1 MGDVD
6 SIKSVLD
13 AQAPLLESNSSEV
26 ANIASNTSQLVE
38 LEPEPKLFGE
48 LRDKFDLYAKFWRT
62 RKAVFTG
69 EFLYQLTPK
78 DLETRQLMGP
88 WTFNATQS
96 SIVAILGSAISW
108 ALTQHFPLL
117 YPDAESSG
125 HLSPLVQEW
134 FSRIHEFL
142 EAGIA
147 PFVLLYAAKYTAR
160 ASFLPGDETPYGLS
174 RNTTMYLYWDGA
186 YGLIPQFL
194 FVAFLAM
201 VGISSVRKSHHYI
214 DISFVSLLD
223 FFWQFY
229 LSLRMY
235 SGGLFRLNGYEVVK
249 GRGRPVA
256 PCFRY
261 TMKHSFWLGA
271 FTALLSIGV
280 TLLSLLLGAVA
291 VLSLHWLG
299 LAPSS
304 SAQ

>member
-1 MGDVD
+1 M
-6 SIKSVLD
+6 
-13 AQAPLLESNSSEV
+13 
-26 ANIASNTSQLVE
+26 E

-96 SIVAILGSAISW
+96 SIVAIVGSGISW
-108 ALTQHFPLL
+108 ALTQHFPLVD
-117 YPDAESSG
+117 PDAGSSG
-125 HLSPLVQEW
+125 HLPPLVQEW
-134 FSRIHEFL
+134 FSRIYEFL
-142 EAGIA
+142 EVGIA

-160 ASFLPGDETPYGLS
+160 ASFLPGDETPHGLS

-194 FVAFLAM
+194 FVAFFAM
-201 VGISSVRKSHHYI
+201 AWGDPQSASPITLGIVK
-214 DISFVSLLD
+214 FCFFTGL
-223 FFWQFY
+223 FWQAY
-229 LSLRMY
+229 LSIRMY

-256 PCFRY
+256 PCSRY

-271 FTALLSIGV
+271 FSFCWELESR
-280 TLLSLLLGAVA
+280 S
-291 VLSLHWLG
+291 
-299 LAPSS
+299 
-304 SAQ
+304 